1 MCLYVDTDGKGI
13 PEYLKQAASE
23 MFADYK
29 IEYVDL
35 QRRPLFEI
43 VTRLPAS
50 EKRKDEE
57 LKDLSKVIEKN
68 LHVFENRL
76 NVTAVQASY
85 KVVASREKNTP
96 CVTMFVLGKSRIPIG
111 ETDISE
117 LANNP
122 FNVLFDVVEGYYLP
136 SCDSY
141 KSYAFPLLG
150 GVGIGLEKDQSGVG
164 TLGGFLEDE
173 NGKRYILSCEHVLH
187 PDENAN
193 NPNVVVQPAET
204 DFKEAFNQA
213 SSCVDYF
220 CSALGKQE
228 DKLKCLTGEEH
239 RRHEN
244 HIKKIR
250 EKIETV
256 EKNKTKVALSK
267 PRPIGNYCCG
277 LKGNIAVEI
286 SDNYES
292 IYVDAAI
299 AELNDEE
306 ADEIAMEKEDEPEND
321 CCPVFGFKNN
331 KEHGFTPTGDIVD
344 LKNFDSQHGKAL
356 GLMKIGRTTGLTC
369 GGELETT
376 KFFVKLNGN
385 KKVTC
390 AGNLSRVPYILYCT
404 GCEPVTDENLV
415 ELSCMKKPFCAKCNK
430 QIESNITALWASNC
444 MAIRKPM
451 ESFCKKGDSGALVF
465 DSQGRAW
472 GMVFGMF
479 IAEGIN
485 FNFGLAAPFGV
496 TLQALERRL
505 GRRISAKKLNLW

>member
-85 KVVASREKNTP
+85 KVVDEQVTP
-96 CVTMFVLGKSRIPIG
+96 CVTMFVLGKRRIPIG

-122 FNVLFDVVEGYYLP
+122 FDVPFDVVEGYYLP
-136 SCDSY
+136 SCDFY
-141 KSYAFPLLG
+141 KSYAFPVLG
-150 GVGIGLEKDQSGVG
+150 GVGIGLKKDQSGVG

-173 NGKRYILSCEHVLH
+173 KGKRYILSCEHVLH

-193 NPNVVVQPAET
+193 NPNVIVQPAEI
-204 DFKEAFNQA
+204 DFKKALNKA
-213 SSCVDYF
+213 SSRVDN
-220 CSALGKQE
+220 CRSMLQRQE
-228 DKLKCLTGEEH
+228 NKLKCLTGEEH
-239 RRHEN
+239 RKYEN
-244 HIKKIR
+244 RVKKTR
-250 EKIETV
+250 GELEKL
-256 EKNKTKVALSK
+256 KKDKTKVALSK

-277 LKGNIAVEI
+277 LKGDEAVEI
-286 SDNYES
+286 SSNNYAT

-306 ADEIAMEKEDEPEND
+306 ADEIATEKDDEPEND
-321 CCPVFGFKNN
+321 SCPVYGFKNN
-331 KEHGFTPTGDIVD
+331 EHGFTPTGEIVD
-344 LKNFDSQHGKAL
+344 LKNFHSQHEDL
-356 GLMKIGRTTGLTC
+356 GLMKIGRTTGLTG

-376 KFFVKLNGN
+376 NFFVHRYGY
-385 KKVTC
+385 KKNTC
-390 AGNLSRVPYILYCT
+390 AGNLSHVPCILYCS

-415 ELSCMKKPFCAKCNK
+415 ELSCMMKPFCAKCNK

-485 FNFGLAAPFGV
+485 INFGLAAPLGV
-496 TLQALERRL
+496 ILQALEKRLERR
-505 GRRISAKKLNLW
+505 LNLW